1 MSARASM
8 VNTLALFSA
17 AMLGLAGG
25 AVWMVAAMYL
35 RHPAP
40 WLALPIGAL
49 LALTIRTSVRP
60 AGAGAA
66 LLAAAATLLAT
77 FYVNMLI
84 ASVLVAGNM
93 GIGLI
98 DAMKTAGVGMLWQ
111 LTRLALSPADLVY
124 AAIGMLLAAWLAW
137 RQPRPRSSKLS

>member
-1 MSARASM
+1 MSARAS
-8 VNTLALFSA
+8 LIYAFSLFSA

-25 AVWMVAAMYL
+25 AVWMVASMYL

-49 LALTIRTSVRP
+49 LAWTIRSSVRP

-66 LLAAAATLLAT
+66 LMAAAATLLAT

-84 ASVLVAGNM
+84 AGVLIAGNM
-93 GIGLI
+93 GMGLI
-98 DAMKTAGVGMLWQ
+98 EALRTAGVSMLWQ
-111 LTRLALSPADLVY
+111 LTRMALSPADFAY
-124 AAIGMLLAAWLAW
+124 AASGMLLAAWLAW
-137 RQPRPRSSKLS
+137 YKPRQR